1 LIALGGFVLLL
12 FIKTKNLK
20 KVQTRFV
27 GQNTKVEKAQMRV
40 VRQNAKV
47 EKAPTRV
54 VGQNA
59 KVEKAPTRVVGQ
71 NAKVEKAQKTF
82 LNFLQLNGSLKKV
95 SQQNITSRLFSFK
108 IC

>member
-59 KVEKAPTRVVGQ
+59 KVEKA
-71 NAKVEKAQKTF
+71 QKTF

>member
-1 LIALGGFVLLL
+1 MIALGGFVLLL

-59 KVEKAPTRVVGQ
+59 KVEKA
-71 NAKVEKAQKTF
+71 QKTF